1 MSAQVKALCVVV
13 SLVALVTF
21 AVTVASGRLDIVSA
35 VGLVTTAILGLI
47 VGLGVRT
54 PPSETQLATLS
65 VASLPASEP
74 PTEKPPVSGREDDP
88 PLLSE
93 PLVRL
98 AQDLVAATSLERFR
112 RVVATHLPTLIG
124 TRRFWIA
131 SRTRRGRQ
139 VIVPERP
146 DGTEP
151 EDLLDV
157 EGREWTT
164 FALRVEDENVGVL
177 GIETSGGVNPR
188 VRRLLQ
194 LVTPMLAQAMTT
206 AQSVETLRET
216 SLVDLLTGLATRHEG
231 MTRLASEIK
240 RAQRAGT
247 SMAVLMLDLDQFK
260 SINDRYGHAVGDAM
274 LGAVGRTILR
284 TLRASDIRVRWGG
297 EEFLIVLPETDLPR
311 AQVVASGLLR
321 EIAAATVAAPGG
333 AVCSTVSI
341 GITISRTGETDASA
355 MIRRADSALYHA
367 KAAGR
372 ACIRVVLGDR
382 TGHSIPVPASHTPAP
397 ASAPPAAT
405 VPFPDRRNPHRP
417 DRRRVPSLGRRST
430 DPRVPDAM
438 DDASSGRDRPQVH
451 SGAR

>member
-1 MSAQVKALCVVV
+1 M
-13 SLVALVTF
+13 
-21 AVTVASGRLDIVSA
+21 
-35 VGLVTTAILGLI
+35 
-47 VGLGVRT
+47 
-54 PPSETQLATLS
+54 
-65 VASLPASEP
+65 
-74 PTEKPPVSGREDDP
+74 
-88 PLLSE
+88 SE
-93 PLVRL
+93 PLIRF
-98 AQDLVAATSLERFR
+98 AQDLVAATSLESFR
-112 RVVATHLPTLIG
+112 RVVTAHLPMLIG
-124 TRRFWIA
+124 TRRLWIA

-139 VIVPERP
+139 VLVPERP

-164 FALRVEDENVGVL
+164 FALRVDQENVGVL
-177 GIETSGGVNPR
+177 GIETSGGVEPR
-188 VRRLLQ
+188 VRRILQ
-194 LVTPMLAQAMTT
+194 LVSPMIAQAMVT
-206 AQSVETLRET
+206 AQSVEALRET

-260 SINDRYGHAVGDAM
+260 SINDRFGHAVGDAM
-274 LGAVGRTILR
+274 LGVVGRTIQR

-321 EIAAATVAAPGG
+321 EIAASSVPTPGG
-333 AVCSTVSI
+333 AVSSTVSI
-341 GITISRTGETDASA
+341 GITISRAGETDASA

-382 TGHSIPVPASHTPAP
+382 TGNPIPMPAPVSVPA
-397 ASAPPAAT
+397 ASAMHAHVQTTAT
-405 VPFPDRRNPHRP
+405 VPFPDRRSPQRS

-430 DPRVPDAM
+430 DPSATAI
-438 DDASSGRDRPQVH
+438 DDQTSSRHETQQAQG
-451 SGAR
+451 GAR